1 MGTTLPT
8 VGESSREL
16 PGYKGSRSEILL
28 ELKREPGLSIRDLM
42 DRLRLS
48 ANAVRHH
55 LKELEAEG
63 LVEHARA
70 PKGVGAPP
78 HAYRLAPRAESLFP
92 TGYARAITAMLDQV
106 AAREGREAAVALLE
120 QHLGE
125 VAEEFAAA
133 RGIGDAGARMTRF
146 AQIRTAEGYMAEGAA
161 GPCCG
166 TLVEHH
172 CPIRAVAER
181 FPEVC
186 AVEARVIA
194 RALGGTVE
202 RKRHML
208 AGDSACEYKVS
219 FAGGEAAS
227 KEEEGQ

>member
-16 PGYKGSRSEILL
+16 PGYKGSRGEILL
-28 ELKREPGLSIRDLM
+28 ELKREPGLSIRGLM

-78 HAYRLAPRAESLFP
+78 HAYRLSARAEALFP

-106 AAREGREAAVALLE
+106 A
-120 QHLGE
+120 
-125 VAEEFAAA
+125 
-133 RGIGDAGARMTRF
+133 
-146 AQIRTAEGYMAEGAA
+146 
-161 GPCCG
+161 
-166 TLVEHH
+166 
-172 CPIRAVAER
+172 
-181 FPEVC
+181 
-186 AVEARVIA
+186 
-194 RALGGTVE
+194 
-202 RKRHML
+202 
-208 AGDSACEYKVS
+208 S
-219 FAGGEAAS
+219 S
-227 KEEEGQ
+227 K